1 MTDVVALLDRPSRD
15 SMGAIPIVSGR
26 TSSILSVHGLANS
39 PEQLIANDDLEDLIA
54 SHQAIA
60 FRPPVAVELAP
71 AVSNPVAMW
80 VGREFEVKASDLGV
94 PAPPLPSDQVV
105 RAPDGRAAL
114 ANSTEV
120 YARLEAWLE
129 RAFRMVVEDSS
140 EPLAKLMSQVLPDHE
155 FTQAA
160 LWCSAKSNKRRSE
173 ELDWFLR
180 LRRDAGKAANK
191 GDLEGHF
198 KSLCQH
204 PPWTGV
210 KGVVLVSGLT
220 GTRHGEFAQQL
231 TKIVGVHV
239 QSSSM
244 VSFGDFLRTR
254 WRELHGREASKP
266 DLQKFGQEQ
275 VDAGPFLF
283 AQRVLAQTD
292 KDPDLLV
299 VDGVRHTVI
308 KEAIEFIVNKPT
320 IEFGVDAAEAL
331 VIRNLTL
338 ELGAAEVPLVRT
350 AQTEREAEK
359 LLAQVSQRIRYTDS
373 DAENQTEVER
383 ASDLALES
391 IAAVG

>member
-1 MTDVVALLDRPSRD
+1 
-15 SMGAIPIVSGR
+15 
-26 TSSILSVHGLANS
+26 
-39 PEQLIANDDLEDLIA
+39 
-54 SHQAIA
+54 
-60 FRPPVAVELAP
+60 
-71 AVSNPVAMW
+71 MW
-80 VGREFEVKASDLGV
+80 VGREFEDKASELGV

-105 RAPDGRAAL
+105 RALDGRAAL

-129 RAFRMVVEDSS
+129 RAFRTVVEDSS

-160 LWCSAKSNKRRSE
+160 LWCSAKSKKQRSE

-180 LRRDAGKAANK
+180 LRRDAGKPANK

-198 KSLCQH
+198 KSLCRH

-210 KGVVLVSGLT
+210 KRVVLVSGLT

-231 TKIVGVHV
+231 TKIVGTHV
-239 QSSSM
+239 QNSAM
-244 VSFGDFLRTR
+244 VSFGDFLRTQ
-254 WRELHGREASKP
+254 WREIHGRAASKP

-283 AQRVLAQTD
+283 AQRVLAQADTD
-292 KDPDLLV
+292 RELLV
-299 VDGVRHTVI
+299 VDGVRHTII

-320 IEFGVDAAEAL
+320 IEFRIDAPEAL
-331 VIRNLTL
+331 VIKNLTRQV
-338 ELGAAEVPLVRT
+338 GAAEIAGVRG
-350 AQTEREAEK
+350 AQTEHEAEK

-383 ASDLALES
+383 ASYLALER

>member
-1 MTDVVALLDRPSRD
+1 
-15 SMGAIPIVSGR
+15 MGAIPLVSGR
-26 TSSILSVHGLANS
+26 TSSTLAVYGLADS
-39 PEQLIANDDLEDLIA
+39 PEQPIANDDLQDLIA

-60 FRPPVAVELAP
+60 LRPPVSVELTP

-80 VGREFEVKASDLGV
+80 VGREFEDKASELGV
-94 PAPPLPSDQVV
+94 PAPPMPSDQIVSA
-105 RAPDGRAAL
+105 RDGRAAL
-114 ANSTEV
+114 ANSSEV
-120 YARLEAWLE
+120 YARLEAWVE
-129 RAFRMVVEDSS
+129 RAFRTVVEDSS

-160 LWCSAKSNKRRSE
+160 LWCSARSKKQRSE

-180 LRRDAGKAANK
+180 LRRDAGKPANR

-198 KSLCQH
+198 KSLCRH

-210 KGVVLVSGLT
+210 KRVVLVSGLT

-231 TKIVGVHV
+231 TRIVGTHV
-239 QSSSM
+239 QNSAM
-244 VSFGDFLRTR
+244 VSFGDFLRTQ
-254 WRELHGREASKP
+254 WREVHGRSASKP
-266 DLQKFGQEQ
+266 DLQKFGQEH

-283 AQRVLAQTD
+283 AQQVLAQTGTH
-292 KDPDLLV
+292 PELLV

-308 KEAIEFIVNKPT
+308 KEAIEFILNKST
-320 IEFGVDAAEAL
+320 IEFRVDASEAL
-331 VIRNLTL
+331 VIKNLTA
-338 ELGAAEVPLVRT
+338 EVGAAEIQLVRS
-350 AQTEREAEK
+350 AQTEHEAAK

-383 ASDLALES
+383 ASHLALET